1 MSRALLTGA
10 SGFLGAHTTARLLDE
25 GHTVRALVRN
35 PERLRESLRPVGVD
49 VDDPRIEVS
58 PGDMTDASV
67 VRAAVA
73 DCELVVHAAATF
85 SYRRRDETRMR
96 EENVVGTENVLDAAI
111 AEGCRGIVHVSSTA
125 ALLHKGAVLNHRSL
139 LGAGIGPY
147 TTSKVE
153 SERVARDRQESGA
166 PVAIVNPGGIVG
178 PHDPYLGESNAVVRD
193 ILRGRLPTWP
203 RGGLLQ
209 WVDVRDT
216 ADVIV
221 AALDRPGG
229 RFLVPG
235 ENVAAPH
242 VPLSEVTGRRLPV
255 MLLPMK
261 VITPG
266 VLPGYLTG
274 WSFLPGALE
283 GARVVGL
290 GTVADPSST
299 VTGLGITGRTLQE
312 SLLDTIR
319 WMVEAGHLSPKQ
331 AGSALTPE
339 APSPRADAM

>member
-1 MSRALLTGA
+1 MSRVLLTGA
-10 SGFLGAHTTARLLDE
+10 SGFLGAHTTARLLDD
-25 GHTVRALVRN
+25 GHTVRGLVRT
-35 PERLRESLRPVGVD
+35 PERLRDHLRPLGVD
-49 VDDPRIEVS
+49 IEDPRIEVFQ
-58 PGDMTDASV
+58 GDMTDASAV
-67 VRAAVA
+67 QAAVA
-73 DCELVVHAAATF
+73 DCDLAVHAAATF
-85 SYRRRDETRMR
+85 SYRRRDEKRMR
-96 EENVVGTENVLDAAI
+96 DENVLGTKNVLDAAI
-111 AEGCRGIVHVSSTA
+111 AEGCRGIVQVSSIA
-125 ALLHKGAVLNHRSL
+125 ALLHKGAVLDHRSL

-153 SERVARDRQESGA
+153 SERVARERQQAGA
-166 PVAIVNPGGIVG
+166 PVAIVNPGGIIG

-203 RGGLLQ
+203 RGGLQ

-216 ADVIV
+216 ADVIA

-242 VPLSEVTGRRLPV
+242 ARLSEVTGRRLPL
-255 MLLPMK
+255 MLLPMG
-261 VITPG
+261 VITPC

-283 GARVVGL
+283 GARVISL

-299 VTGLGITGRTLQE
+299 VNDLGISGRTLQD
-312 SLLDTIR
+312 SLRDTIR
-319 WMVEAGHLSPKQ
+319 WLVEAGHLSPKQ
-331 AGSALTPE
+331 AGRALTPE
-339 APSPRADAM
+339 APSPRAGAM